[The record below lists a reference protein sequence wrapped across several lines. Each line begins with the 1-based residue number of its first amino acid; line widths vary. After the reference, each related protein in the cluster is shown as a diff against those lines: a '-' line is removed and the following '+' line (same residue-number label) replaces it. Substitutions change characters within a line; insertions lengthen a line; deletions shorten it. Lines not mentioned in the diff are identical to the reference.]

1 MRRSSHTAE
10 RHPVDEETRL
20 AKAKATAKVAAW
32 IKETRHQLQDV
43 PLEGTLRQHLQAA
56 RSSTTSS
63 LPEQAQ
69 CRKSGLDE
77 LQDGLTNLLGNFFHV
92 PSKSQIG
99 ARRRH
104 RLQRP
109 RPAPVSNC
117 VWPGLPYTYVIASAA
132 RYPTCTCHERDAT
145 PLCQHGG
152 TSPEVSAAHPIC
164 PGSSRR
170 SRAIRTRRPASAD
183 WMVVEI
189 RSFSH

>member
-1 MRRSSHTAE
+1 MDQGDTAPTAGCPP
-10 RHPVDEETRL
+10 RGD
-20 AKAKATAKVAAW
+20 AQATFASGSIEFA
-32 IKETRHQLQDV
+32 DV
-43 PLEGTLRQHLQAA
+43 PRLFAAQATFASGSIEYDVVITRASSMPQERLGRATRRTDQLA
-56 RSSTTSS
+56 RKLLSCTIK
-63 LPEQAQ
+63 
-69 CRKSGLDE
+69 KS
-77 LQDGLTNLLGNFFHV
+77 
-92 PSKSQIG
+92 IG
-99 ARRRH
+99 AITRRRH